1 MRNLL
6 LIAGVIF
13 LAVFAGLFAGD
24 KLGLYSSDSDGDKE
38 NERTVEWAAS
48 APGRVEP
55 RGGEVKIG
63 TAIVGRVAEVY
74 IDLNDEVEED
84 QLLFKIDDAEARAR
98 LAAAETE
105 ADVREK
111 VRDDSNLSSARK
123 DVRQAEDEVY
133 RAERSVTGARIELDY
148 ALQARKD
155 GRVSSRRVEDARRR
169 LDQARERVDKAR
181 VKVARAQ
188 AKSDLP
194 APSRAEAAVSEARA
208 QVAIAEALLDK
219 TRVRAPRKGRVLLL
233 RAKQGEMV
241 GPTPGQPLIIIGDMT
256 KMQVKAEVDEADVSA
271 IKLEQRAYVTSVS
284 FPDREFKGKVTEI
297 APSLATPLI
306 GQRGPRRPTDV
317 EVMEVT
323 IELDGDVPLMPGMRA
338 DAFFRSTSE

>member
-6 LIAGVIF
+6 ITGLVLFG
-13 LAVFAGLFAGD
+13 AVVAGLYAAD
-24 KLGLYSSDSDGDKE
+24 KLDLVSGGNGSDKGE
-38 NERTVEWAAS
+38 ERTVSWVAS

-55 RGGEVKIG
+55 KGGEVKIG
-63 TAIVGRVAEVY
+63 PAIIGRVAEVY
-74 IDLNDEVEED
+74 IDLNDEVERG

-111 VRDDSNLSSARK
+111 IRDDQSLSSKRK
-123 DVRQAEDEVY
+123 DVRDAEDEVY

-148 ALQARKD
+148 ALQARKE
-155 GRVSSRRVEDARRR
+155 GKVSSRRVEDAKRR
-169 LDQARERVDKAR
+169 LDQAKERVDKGR
-181 VKVARAQ
+181 VKVARSQ

-194 APSRAEAAVSEARA
+194 APSRSEAAVSEARA

-219 TRVRAPRKGRVLLL
+219 TRVRAPRKGRILLL
-233 RAKQGEMV
+233 RAKNGEMV
-241 GPTPGQPLIIIGDMT
+241 APSPTAPLIIIGDMS
-256 KMQVKAEVDEADVSA
+256 KMQVQAEVDEADVSK
-271 IKLEQRAYVTSVS
+271 IELEQDAYVTSVS
-284 FPDREFKGKVTEI
+284 FPEREFKGKVIEI
-297 APSLATPLI
+297 APSLASPLI

-323 IELDGDVPLMPGMRA
+323 IELEGETPLMPGMRA
-338 DAFFRSTSE
+338 DAFFR